1 MGRLHHSTGVTCA
14 ALLLILGCWSASDA
28 RPIEKRAKPVLS
40 SADVE
45 LSIHTALTESALAR
59 VQVLLDRGANIEARN
74 ARGATPLITAS
85 ARGNLALVLLLLN
98 QGAQIEAR
106 DRDGNTALHEAS
118 LQSHLPCVDALLN
131 AGMQTSIRNEL
142 EFTPLHQA
150 VRRFWETS
158 GESRADR
165 LARQRTVINRLLRSG
180 ADPQMRDS
188 GGRTPLV
195 LAMESDNAALQQ
207 VFNTPPIHDTPA
219 PLTPASPA
227 KPEETKDSNQL
238 LVAPP
243 TDVDSSANLAPSEVT
258 AVIPPLDTP
267 KAATALARQS
277 PSSSHTPASPPGSLS
292 ALLPWHPPA
301 ALLDSSPEQLTAP
314 GSGSSGTGSAPVPE
328 PTGATPP
335 LQPNRESQA
344 SPPAPQPITP
354 QGSDKH
360 TATTA
365 ELEHTPVSPS
375 IPSDRPVDVDS
386 ARPTLPSP
394 PAATEHP
401 QPAPVPTSS
410 TQDHRESVQARVQHE
425 RAFSPI
431 RLAQATSPVET
442 RPGDP
447 ALLPTPSSQST
458 GNSGPPV
465 VPLSAQ
471 TSPAPLSGHREEPAA
486 EDQAKPSLFQ
496 NVGFGLGL
504 SWTHNLG
511 PRRVDSVSVVNRIVR
526 IDDERNDLVRA
537 MPEVHLW
544 IDRWDEQRWS
554 WGPFL
559 AVAPGSRIIDAVG
572 GGLMVGYRPRRSD
585 QYSFNFG
592 IGGILDLDTRI
603 LGDGIIANE
612 PLPPRETSARTK
624 QTTGAGLLLL
634 FSVGWDLSAP
644 RHSPQPDRK

>member
-131 AGMQTSIRNEL
+131 AGMQTSIPNEL
-142 EFTPLHQA
+142 GFTPLHQA

-277 PSSSHTPASPPGSLS
+277 PSSSHTPASPPGSLGPS
-292 ALLPWHPPA
+292 PMAPACCAPRFIAGTAHCSRLRLIWHW
-301 ALLDSSPEQLTAP
+301 L
-314 GSGSSGTGSAPVPE
+314 GTGSR
-328 PTGATPP
+328 T
-335 LQPNRESQA
+335 NR
-344 SPPAPQPITP
+344 
-354 QGSDKH
+354 
-360 TATTA
+360 
-365 ELEHTPVSPS
+365 
-375 IPSDRPVDVDS
+375 RDS
-386 ARPTLPSP
+386 AVT
-394 PAATEHP
+394 TEP
-401 QPAPVPTSS
+401 
-410 TQDHRESVQARVQHE
+410 
-425 RAFSPI
+425 
-431 RLAQATSPVET
+431 
-442 RPGDP
+442 
-447 ALLPTPSSQST
+447 
-458 GNSGPPV
+458 
-465 VPLSAQ
+465 
-471 TSPAPLSGHREEPAA
+471 
-486 EDQAKPSLFQ
+486 
-496 NVGFGLGL
+496 
-504 SWTHNLG
+504 
-511 PRRVDSVSVVNRIVR
+511 
-526 IDDERNDLVRA
+526 
-537 MPEVHLW
+537 
-544 IDRWDEQRWS
+544 
-554 WGPFL
+554 
-559 AVAPGSRIIDAVG
+559 
-572 GGLMVGYRPRRSD
+572 
-585 QYSFNFG
+585 
-592 IGGILDLDTRI
+592 
-603 LGDGIIANE
+603 
-612 PLPPRETSARTK
+612 
-624 QTTGAGLLLL
+624 
-634 FSVGWDLSAP
+634 
-644 RHSPQPDRK
+644 